1 MALPSLYSISTGKSI
16 QTAFGGLNESYA
28 CAEAEFTEMKNFSS
42 RGYPALQTRTP
53 RRTMR
58 AMGRCNGMYHLNGL
72 LLCEGTTLRYT
83 EDSEDDVATAAAG
96 GEIVLENAVTDSEK
110 IMIGMG
116 TKILIWP
123 DAKSFD
129 TATGKLE
136 ALSAAWSQTGTV
148 TIAPCDAGGKT
159 YTVSSVGTTEP
170 SGPADGTLFLKQNSS
185 SSKWAYVNV
194 LEQYDAKSGKWAEIL
209 LNSVKMTLPG
219 LAAAGFKKG
228 DTITVEQVPGLV
240 EEYLAE
246 GVNGEVTIEQMDGD
260 SIVLTGSPKTESAAW
275 SQTGT
280 VTIAPCD
287 AGGKTYTVSSVGTTE
302 PSGPADGTL
311 FLKQNSS
318 SSKWAYVNVLEQ
330 YDAKSGKW
338 AEILLNSVKMT
349 LPGLAAA
356 GFKKGDTITVEQVP
370 GLVEEYL
377 AEGVNGEVTI
387 EQMDGD
393 SIVLTGS
400 PKTESA
406 RYYGSFTVTAG
417 GTTWKSMNGSESAT
431 VGGTTITARRRVPR
445 LEYVTENA
453 NRVWGCN
460 SEENVI
466 YSCKLGDPTNWY
478 SYRGIASDSYA
489 VNVGSDGP
497 FTGAATCMGYVLF
510 FKENCL
516 HKLYGSR
523 PADYQLVSVQ
533 CRGVAKQASKS
544 MCVLAEVLYY
554 LSPDGVMAWDGSLP
568 VKISGGLD
576 NTWLMNVRG
585 AVGGVLDT
593 RYYLHLRVPGRNETR
608 LLVYDTE
615 RRLWHEEDT
624 AAEENASG
632 WAMCSTGRQL
642 YQWDGVNLWATEP
655 EREADRDTDTAK
667 ANLEQ
672 KVSFEAVSGDIGL
685 NIPADKYINRVFLRV
700 DALTYS
706 VVELQASYEGGAW
719 ETLGQAAVLNKY
731 TRVNLPF
738 VPERHDTMR
747 LRIKGTGQIAVRS
760 IAFSM
765 AESRG
770 NRVAGGE
777 PKR

>member
-260 SIVLTGSPKTESAAW
+260 SIVLTGSPKTESA
-275 SQTGT
+275 
-280 VTIAPCD
+280 
-287 AGGKTYTVSSVGTTE
+287 
-302 PSGPADGTL
+302 
-311 FLKQNSS
+311 
-318 SSKWAYVNVLEQ
+318 
-330 YDAKSGKW
+330 
-338 AEILLNSVKMT
+338 
-349 LPGLAAA
+349 
-356 GFKKGDTITVEQVP
+356 
-370 GLVEEYL
+370 
-377 AEGVNGEVTI
+377 
-387 EQMDGD
+387 
-393 SIVLTGS
+393 
-400 PKTESA
+400 

-489 VNVGSDGP
+489 VSVGSDGA
-497 FTGAATCMGYVLF
+497 FTGAASCLGYLLF
-510 FKENCL
+510 FKENCI
-516 HKLYGSR
+516 HKLYGSK
-523 PADYQLVSVQ
+523 PSDYQMSSVR
-533 CRGVAKQASKS
+533 CRGVAENAAKS
-544 MCVLAEVLYY
+544 LCVIAETLYY
-554 LSPDGVMAWDGSLP
+554 LSPDGVMAWSGSLP
-568 VKISGGLD
+568 AKVSGALD
-576 NTWLMNVRG
+576 TGKLTAVDR
-585 AVGGVLDT
+585 AVGGQLDA
-593 RYYLHLRVPGRNETR
+593 RYYLYLHRKTDTGSGR

-615 RRLWHEEDT
+615 RGLWQEES
-624 AAEENASG
+624 AAG
-632 WAMCSTGRQL
+632 TGMVSTGQQL
-642 YQWDGVNLWATEP
+642 YLWDGNALWAADP
-655 EREADRDTDTAK
+655 ERE
-667 ANLEQ
+667 
-672 KVSFEAVSGDIGL
+672 VSGEDETGLKFEAVTGDIGL
-685 NIPADKYINRVFLRV
+685 AVPDDKYISRVTLRM
-700 DALTYS
+700 DALAHT
-706 VVELQASYEGGAW
+706 VLTVAVSYDGGDW
-719 ETLGQAAVLNKY
+719 ETVNSCAV
-731 TRVNLPF
+731 TRDHQRVNLPF
-738 VPERHDTMR
+738 VPRRHDTMR
-747 LRIKGTGQIAVRS
+747 LRFAGTGQMVLR
-760 IAFSM
+760 SM
-765 AESRG
+765 AFTFADAAG
-770 NRVAGGE
+770 ARVSGAV
-777 PKR
+777 PRR

>member
-170 SGPADGTLFLKQNSS
+170 SGPADGTTFLKQNSS

-219 LAAAGFKKG
+219 LAAAGFRKG

-260 SIVLTGSPKTESAAW
+260 SIVLTGSPKTES
-275 SQTGT
+275 T
-280 VTIAPCD
+280 
-287 AGGKTYTVSSVGTTE
+287 
-302 PSGPADGTL
+302 
-311 FLKQNSS
+311 
-318 SSKWAYVNVLEQ
+318 
-330 YDAKSGKW
+330 
-338 AEILLNSVKMT
+338 
-349 LPGLAAA
+349 
-356 GFKKGDTITVEQVP
+356 
-370 GLVEEYL
+370 
-377 AEGVNGEVTI
+377 
-387 EQMDGD
+387 
-393 SIVLTGS
+393 
-400 PKTESA
+400 
-406 RYYGSFTVTAG
+406 RYYGSFTMTAG

-431 VGGTTITARRRVPR
+431 AGGTTITARRRVPR

-615 RRLWHEEDT
+615 RQLWHEEDT

-632 WAMCSTGRQL
+632 WEMCSTGRQL

-655 EREADRDTDTAK
+655 EREADRDTDAAK

-672 KVSFEAVSGDIGL
+672 KVGFEAVSGDIGL

>member
-260 SIVLTGSPKTESAAW
+260 SIVLTG
-275 SQTGT
+275 
-280 VTIAPCD
+280 
-287 AGGKTYTVSSVGTTE
+287 
-302 PSGPADGTL
+302 
-311 FLKQNSS
+311 N
-318 SSKWAYVNVLEQ
+318 
-330 YDAKSGKW
+330 
-338 AEILLNSVKMT
+338 
-349 LPGLAAA
+349 
-356 GFKKGDTITVEQVP
+356 
-370 GLVEEYL
+370 
-377 AEGVNGEVTI
+377 
-387 EQMDGD
+387 
-393 SIVLTGS
+393 

-431 VGGTTITARRRVPR
+431 AGGAAITARRRVPR

-672 KVSFEAVSGDIGL
+672 KVGFEAVSGDIGL

>member
-219 LAAAGFKKG
+219 LAAAGFRKG

-260 SIVLTGSPKTESAAW
+260 SIVLTGSPKT
-275 SQTGT
+275 
-280 VTIAPCD
+280 
-287 AGGKTYTVSSVGTTE
+287 
-302 PSGPADGTL
+302 
-311 FLKQNSS
+311 
-318 SSKWAYVNVLEQ
+318 
-330 YDAKSGKW
+330 
-338 AEILLNSVKMT
+338 
-349 LPGLAAA
+349 
-356 GFKKGDTITVEQVP
+356 
-370 GLVEEYL
+370 
-377 AEGVNGEVTI
+377 
-387 EQMDGD
+387 
-393 SIVLTGS
+393 GS
-400 PKTESA
+400 T

-431 VGGTTITARRRVPR
+431 AGNALRCMGKYLYDNGLVKKEDMRIETGAGVREVHLYTANGLVTSACVDMGRASLDAAAFRFAIAEKTVVDYPVYIGGQSFNITCVDVGEPHCVAFCPRIDDVDVEFLGPRFEQAPYFPERINAEFIRVVNPSTIKM
-445 LEYVTENA
+445 
-453 NRVWGCN
+453 RVW
-460 SEENVI
+460 E
-466 YSCKLGDPTNWY
+466 
-478 SYRGIASDSYA
+478 RGSGEIMAS
-489 VNVGSDGP
+489 G
-497 FTGAATCMGYVLF
+497 TGACAAVVAAVANGMCEKGRDVTVRAAG
-510 FKENCL
+510 
-516 HKLYGSR
+516 G
-523 PADYQLVSVQ
+523 DLVVNYTDEKITLT
-533 CRGVAKQASKS
+533 GDAK
-544 MCVLAEVLYY
+544 
-554 LSPDGVMAWDGSLP
+554 
-568 VKISGGLD
+568 
-576 NTWLMNVRG
+576 
-585 AVGGVLDT
+585 
-593 RYYLHLRVPGRNETR
+593 
-608 LLVYDTE
+608 LVY
-615 RRLWHEEDT
+615 
-624 AAEENASG
+624 
-632 WAMCSTGRQL
+632 TG
-642 YQWDGVNLWATEP
+642 
-655 EREADRDTDTAK
+655 
-667 ANLEQ
+667 
-672 KVSFEAVSGDIGL
+672 EAV
-685 NIPADKYINRVFLRV
+685 Y
-700 DALTYS
+700 
-706 VVELQASYEGGAW
+706 
-719 ETLGQAAVLNKY
+719 
-731 TRVNLPF
+731 
-738 VPERHDTMR
+738 
-747 LRIKGTGQIAVRS
+747 
-760 IAFSM
+760 
-765 AESRG
+765 
-770 NRVAGGE
+770 
-777 PKR
+777 

>member
-260 SIVLTGSPKTESAAW
+260 SIVLTGSPKTER
-275 SQTGT
+275 
-280 VTIAPCD
+280 
-287 AGGKTYTVSSVGTTE
+287 
-302 PSGPADGTL
+302 
-311 FLKQNSS
+311 
-318 SSKWAYVNVLEQ
+318 
-330 YDAKSGKW
+330 
-338 AEILLNSVKMT
+338 
-349 LPGLAAA
+349 
-356 GFKKGDTITVEQVP
+356 
-370 GLVEEYL
+370 
-377 AEGVNGEVTI
+377 
-387 EQMDGD
+387 
-393 SIVLTGS
+393 
-400 PKTESA
+400 A